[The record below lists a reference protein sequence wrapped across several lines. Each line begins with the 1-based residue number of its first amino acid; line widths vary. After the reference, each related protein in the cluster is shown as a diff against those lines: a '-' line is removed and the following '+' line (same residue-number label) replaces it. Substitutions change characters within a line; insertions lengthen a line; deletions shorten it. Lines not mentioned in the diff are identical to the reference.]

1 MTNEIIV
8 AMIALVGTSIG
19 AGSGVIISNKLIT
32 YRIVQ
37 LEKKIDKHN
46 NVLERMIKVEGNV
59 IGNTKDIE
67 AMQHD
72 FKENKRG

>member
-8 AMIALVGTSIG
+8 AIIALVGTSIG
-19 AGSGVIISNKLIT
+19 AGSGVIISNKLMT

-59 IGNTKDIE
+59 IDNTEDIE
-67 AMQHD
+67 TMQHD

>member
-59 IGNTKDIE
+59 IGNTEDIE

>member
-8 AMIALVGTSIG
+8 AIIALVGTSIG

-59 IGNTKDIE
+59 ISNTEDIE
-67 AMQHD
+67 VMQHD